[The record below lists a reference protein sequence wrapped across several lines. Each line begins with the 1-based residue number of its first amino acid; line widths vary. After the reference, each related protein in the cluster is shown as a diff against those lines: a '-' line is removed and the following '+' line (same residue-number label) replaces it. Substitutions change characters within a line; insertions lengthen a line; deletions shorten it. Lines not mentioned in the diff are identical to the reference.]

1 MCLNQKIAWWTSDE
15 DWTKKLRDEALVNK
29 RLLGEALKNLPDEAV
44 NRRLLDEAKVMKLL
58 NNCLMKLWWICEQK
72 IAWWSFDEAVNKR
85 LLDEALIKL
94 WTKSLLDSG
103 EKNCSWIQ

>member
-1 MCLNQKIAWWTSDE
+1 MCLTQKIAWWTSDE

-29 RLLGEALKNLPDEAV
+29 GLLGEALKNLPDEAV
-44 NRRLLDEAKVMKLL
+44 NRRLLDEAKVMKLR
-58 NNCLMKLWWICEQK
+58 WICEQK

-94 WTKSLLDSG
+94 WTKSLFDSG